1 MIFKTNNGI
10 QSLEVGFYRASTQT
24 TFENLST
31 EFPLGLPLAAV
42 KPRFWCRF
50 RLEVECCVYNRG
62 NSSTTFDLLM
72 LIEILNESRIFSV
85 SCGL

>member
-31 EFPLGLPLAAV
+31 EFPLGVAIGGRETTFLV
-42 KPRFWCRF
+42 SFSSGSQ
-50 RLEVECCVYNRG
+50 CCVYNRG